1 MTKQQRLRTLPKMDD
16 LLQVIENQA
25 GDLPRSLIKSVIQD
39 ELACYRQRLLTG
51 AADRCDQEELL
62 AGIRLELG
70 RQSQPHLRGVI
81 NATGVILHTNLGRA
95 RLSDECQAML
105 AGVGCKYS
113 NLEYDL
119 ADGSRGSRYQHVE
132 DLLIRLTGAEAALV
146 VNNNAAA
153 VYLVLDSITKGREVV
168 VSRGELVE
176 IGGSFRVPNIMA
188 ASGCKLVEVGTTNK
202 THPADYVAAISEQTG
217 ALLKVHTS
225 NYKII
230 GFTAEVEMREL
241 AQIARKHQLPSI
253 YDLGSGLMVDLTPY
267 GIPGETTVAQC
278 VSQGADLVCFSG
290 DKLLGGPQAGIIVG
304 KSAYITAMKKN
315 HLLRA
320 LRIDKL
326 TLTALEATLR
336 QYLDPAKA
344 VHSIPTLRM
353 IAEPAVAVREK
364 AERLADLLARTGC
377 NCSVVKSAACVG
389 GGSLPAVELESYAVA
404 IHLEELSPNRLES
417 KLREH
422 CVPIIARITDDCLQL
437 DLRTVE
443 PEEFA
448 DIVLC
453 VKQIISDL
461 RIEL

>member
-168 VSRGELVE
+168 VSRG
-176 IGGSFRVPNIMA
+176 S
-188 ASGCKLVEVGTTNK
+188 
-202 THPADYVAAISEQTG
+202 
-217 ALLKVHTS
+217 
-225 NYKII
+225 
-230 GFTAEVEMREL
+230 
-241 AQIARKHQLPSI
+241 
-253 YDLGSGLMVDLTPY
+253 
-267 GIPGETTVAQC
+267 
-278 VSQGADLVCFSG
+278 
-290 DKLLGGPQAGIIVG
+290 
-304 KSAYITAMKKN
+304 
-315 HLLRA
+315 
-320 LRIDKL
+320 
-326 TLTALEATLR
+326 
-336 QYLDPAKA
+336 
-344 VHSIPTLRM
+344 
-353 IAEPAVAVREK
+353 
-364 AERLADLLARTGC
+364 
-377 NCSVVKSAACVG
+377 
-389 GGSLPAVELESYAVA
+389 
-404 IHLEELSPNRLES
+404 
-417 KLREH
+417 
-422 CVPIIARITDDCLQL
+422 
-437 DLRTVE
+437 
-443 PEEFA
+443 
-448 DIVLC
+448 
-453 VKQIISDL
+453 
-461 RIEL
+461 